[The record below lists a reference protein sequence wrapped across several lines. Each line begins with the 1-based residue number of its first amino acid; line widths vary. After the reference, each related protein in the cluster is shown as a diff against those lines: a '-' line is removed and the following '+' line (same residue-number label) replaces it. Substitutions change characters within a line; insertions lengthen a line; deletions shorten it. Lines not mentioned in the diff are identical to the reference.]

1 MIFNVTRWGN
11 SGGGGSGPDLSRVTA
26 TANDVLAGKTIIN
39 SSGIYVNGTIQNRGA
54 ITATIDGI
62 SDASYTIPEG
72 YHDGTGTVSL
82 TSDIEDFLA
91 AY

>member
-11 SGGGGSGPDLSRVTA
+11 SGSGSGPDLSRVTA
-26 TANDVLAGKTIIN
+26 TTNDVLTGKTFLN
-39 SSGIYVNGTIQNRGA
+39 SSGAFVDGTMANRGA
-54 ITATIDGI
+54 LTATIDGI
-62 SDASYTIPEG
+62 ASDSYTIPQG

-82 TSDIEDFLA
+82 TDDIEQFLQ

>member
-11 SGGGGSGPDLSRVTA
+11 SGSGSGPDLSRVTA
-26 TANDVLAGKTIIN
+26 TTDDVLTGKTFLN
-39 SSGIYVNGTIQNRGA
+39 SSGAFVNGTLANRGA
-54 ITATIDGI
+54 VTATIDGI
-62 SDASYTIPEG
+62 AADSYTIPQG

-82 TSDIEDFLA
+82 TDDIEQFLQ

>member
-1 MIFNVTRWGN
+1 MIFNMTKWG
-11 SGGGGSGPDLSRVTA
+11 SSDSGSGPDLSRVDA
-26 TANDVLAGKTIIN
+26 TASDVLAGKTFIN
-39 SSGIYVNGTIQNRGA
+39 SSGTYVTGTIINRGG

-62 SDASYTIPEG
+62 SDASYTIPQG

-82 TSDIEDFLA
+82 TSDIEDFLS